1 MRVTILGFFL
11 LVLAL
16 NSCKNDDQ
24 KRQIENEKDAKKK
37 EVIYTTINKGW
48 VFYDTPINDVAQS
61 TMGFWV
67 QWRSFME
74 EIAQK
79 PQKTIG
85 AFQQKAKALSKKAI
99 ALNDN
104 IPPQYSNPAIKSRI
118 SALITQ
124 VRLLDLY
131 IHLDNIPEK
140 KVVVLVSEINVQLA
154 SLQRQMDKIVEKSK
168 IPKEEGESDLLKM
181 KDTTRAIPDGL
192 TMKNIP
198 HVE

>member
-48 VFYDTPINDVAQS
+48 VFYDAPINDVAQS

-74 EIAQK
+74 ELAQK
-79 PQKTIG
+79 PRKTIG

-181 KDTTRAIPDGL
+181 RDTTRAIPDGL